1 MRRSRIAALTA
12 GLAVLASGAL
22 SASAGAAFHLMKV
35 SEVHEGVGDVG
46 DFVELQMYEAGQNF
60 VGGHYVRTY
69 DGGGNEFSTFVLP
82 SNVANGQSQR
92 TVLIANDATVA
103 GADFNAAGALKIVNA
118 NGGFCFLEGPLN
130 TTAIDCVAWGAQMGT
145 QPWGTPLALPGG
157 TIPNNTSI
165 VRTQASGCTTALD
178 AADDTNNSSADFALG
193 ASTPRPN
200 ATAPT
205 ETLCATK
212 QAEEEEVQEEEKEE
226 GDGQVRFCRRQEE
239 EVQEEKEEVERERM
253 PKKLSALIVATA
265 FGALVAPGAASA
277 DTVVMGSTLANPFE
291 GGISSSSD
299 GHRADSPRPGH
310 EPQPG
315 HLPRERRDHRLEGQ
329 EC

>member
-12 GLAVLASGAL
+12 GLALLASGAL

-165 VRTQASGCTTALD
+165 VRTQASGCATALD
-178 AADDTNNSSADFALG
+178 AADDTNNSNADFALG

-205 ETLCATK
+205 EILCATK
-212 QAEEEEVQEEEKEE
+212 QT
-226 GDGQVRFCRRQEE
+226 
-239 EVQEEKEEVERERM
+239 
-253 PKKLSALIVATA
+253 KKKKCKKKKKKKGS
-265 FGALVAPGAASA
+265 GKYGYAAA
-277 DTVVMGSTLANPFE
+277 KKKK
-291 GGISSSSD
+291 
-299 GHRADSPRPGH
+299 
-310 EPQPG
+310 
-315 HLPRERRDHRLEGQ
+315 
-329 EC
+329 CKKKKKK